1 MVQSTGSRVW
11 LITGCATGFGAL
23 LAQRVLERGE
33 TVVATDRDVNTLS
46 HLRTDDSDRLLT
58 LQLDVTKDDQ
68 IERAVQAALE
78 RFGKI
83 DVLVNNAGVGH
94 GGPIEEATMGEVRFV
109 MDVNALGVMAV
120 TKAVLPSMRARGG
133 GHIINLSSDSGKV
146 GFPFQGLYT
155 AAKHAVE
162 GFSEVLWHE
171 VHPLGVKVTIL
182 EPCGMFKTAMPR
194 DAIDGALERVK
205 PDSPYYTW
213 ASHMGR
219 EMQAGWA
226 QSTDPGL
233 VVDAILE
240 VADARQPPLRRRAGL
255 PDRTG
260 LVGLRN
266 QMPDE
271 EYVDFIRKVTAGAV
285 KPSGRKGR
293 LNGGDLIVRTLKQA
307 GVTHCFTIVGGHNY
321 QIVNA
326 CLDEGIRVV
335 DVRNEMSTGHMADAL
350 ARFTGRPALV
360 TVDAAPGLVNA
371 VPGIEVA
378 YEAQVP
384 MIVTCA
390 QGSLQGREVGVM
402 QAIDQLRL
410 LRPIT
415 KWQRTCFDLKRL
427 PEYTSMAVRHATTGR
442 PGPVFL
448 DFPLE
453 LLGATVDEDEIV
465 FPEKYRTAA
474 RPLGDPALVNEALGI
489 LRVAKKPLIVAGSGV
504 WWAGAGEDLLKFVE
518 ATGIPILARN
528 LARGLV
534 PDDHPLCCGFYPTP
548 CAGADAFLVLGTR
561 LDWTIGFGQ
570 FPLFDR
576 DAKVIQVDITPE
588 VIGKNRPIDVGIVG
602 DAGQVLRQLN
612 AALPAVGEWA
622 MDPGWPAR
630 AKGTLF
636 AMREDTAKGARLD
649 ERPEGRLMHSI
660 QLVQELARCLDR
672 EAIKIVDGGYIGAF
686 GIQYLDANVP
696 GGVTWVGSAAHLGV
710 GLAYAIAGKLAH
722 PDKPV
727 MALMGDGSF
736 GLCAMEFDT
745 AVRHNLPIVV
755 VIANDEGWGEVRDGQ
770 RRRFGE
776 DHIVATQLGATRYDE
791 MARALGG
798 HGEFVDRVEE
808 IAPAIQRAFESGL
821 PAIVNVHTDP
831 EQRSTAVTGLP
842 WITE

>member
-1 MVQSTGSRVW
+1 MSARVW
-11 LITGCATGFGAL
+11 FITGCATGFGAL
-23 LAQRVLERGE
+23 LAQRALDRGDA
-33 TVVATDRDVNTLS
+33 VVATDRNVNTLD
-46 HLRTDDSDRLLT
+46 HLTAPDPSLL
-58 LQLDVTKDDQ
+58 LKAQLDVTRDDE
-68 IERAVQAALE
+68 IEAAVGAALD

-94 GGPIEEATMGEVRFV
+94 GGPIEEASMGQVRLV

-120 TKAVLPSMRARGG
+120 TKAVLPHMRQRGE

-171 VHPLGVKVTIL
+171 VSPFGLKVTII

-194 DAIDGALERVK
+194 DAIDGALKNVK
-205 PDSPYYTW
+205 PDSPYYAW
-213 ASHMGR
+213 ASHMGA
-219 EMQAGWA
+219 EMKAGWEH
-226 QSTDPGL
+226 STDPAL

-240 VADARQPPLRRRAGL
+240 VADADKPPLRRRAGL

-271 EYVDFIRKVTAGAV
+271 EYVQFIQKVTRGAV
-285 KPSGRKGR
+285 QAGGQKGR
-293 LNGGDLIVRTLKQA
+293 LTGGGLVVRTLARA

-321 QIVNA
+321 QLVDA
-326 CLDEGIRVV
+326 CLDEGLTVV
-335 DVRNEMSTGHMADAL
+335 DVRHEMNAAHMADAW

-371 VPGIEVA
+371 FPGIEVA
-378 YEAQVP
+378 CEAQVP
-384 MIVTCA
+384 MIIVCA
-390 QGSLQGREVGVM
+390 QGSLEGRDVGVM
-402 QAIDQLRL
+402 QAVDELRL
-410 LRPIT
+410 LRPVT

-427 PEYTSMAVRHATTGR
+427 PEYAATAVRYATTGR

-453 LLGATVDEDEIV
+453 LLGATVEESEITW
-465 FPEKYRTAA
+465 PQGYRVES
-474 RPLGDPALVNEALGI
+474 RPLADPALVRQALDV
-489 LRVAKKPLIVAGSGV
+489 LSKAKKPLIVAGSGV
-504 WWAGAGEDLLKFVE
+504 FWAGAGAELLQFVE
-518 ATGIPILARN
+518 ATGIPILTRN

-534 PDDHPLCCGFYPTP
+534 PDDHPLACGFYPTP
-548 CAGADAFLVLGTR
+548 CAGADAFFILGTR

-576 DAKVIQVDITPE
+576 EARVVQVDIAPE
-588 VIGKNRPIDVGIVG
+588 AIGKNRPIHVGIHA
-602 DAGQVLRQLN
+602 DAGQVLRQLL
-612 AALPAVGEWA
+612 AELPNVQGWA

-630 AKGTLF
+630 ARGALLV
-636 AMREDTAKGARLD
+636 MRQETAAGAKLD
-649 ERPEGRLMHSI
+649 ERPKDRLMHTI
-660 QLVQELARCLDR
+660 QLVQELARCLPR
-672 EAIKIVDGGYIGAF
+672 EAIKIVDGGYSGAF
-686 GIQYLDANVP
+686 GIQYLDANAP

-710 GLAYAIAGKLAH
+710 GVAYALAAKLAH
-722 PDKPV
+722 PDQPV
-727 MALMGDGSF
+727 VALMGDGSF
-736 GLCAMEFDT
+736 GLCAIEFDT

-755 VIANDEGWGEVRDGQ
+755 VVANDEGWGEVRDGQ

-776 DHIVATQLGATRYDE
+776 ERIVATQLGAVRYDE

-798 HGEFVDRVEE
+798 YGEFVERVED
-808 IAPAIQRAFESGL
+808 IAPAIRRAFDSGL
-821 PAIVNVHTDP
+821 PAVINVHTDP
-831 EQRSTAVTGLP
+831 EQRSTAVAGLP

>member
-1 MVQSTGSRVW
+1 M
-11 LITGCATGFGAL
+11 
-23 LAQRVLERGE
+23 
-33 TVVATDRDVNTLS
+33 
-46 HLRTDDSDRLLT
+46 
-58 LQLDVTKDDQ
+58 DVTVDEEIAQ
-68 IERAVQAALE
+68 AVGTALE

-94 GGPIEEATMGEVRFV
+94 GGPIEEATMGELRFV

-120 TKAVLPSMRARGG
+120 TKAVLPHMRSRGEG
-133 GHIINLSSDSGKV
+133 QIINISSDSGKV

-171 VHPLGVKVTIL
+171 VQPFGVQVTLI

-194 DAIDGALERVK
+194 DAIDGALHSVK

-213 ASHMGR
+213 AHHMGA
-219 EMQAGWA
+219 EMQAGWEH
-226 QSTDPGL
+226 STDPSL
-233 VVDAILE
+233 VVEAILE
-240 VADARQPPLRRRAGL
+240 VADAEKPPLRCRAGL

-271 EYVDFIRKVTAGAV
+271 DYVEFIRKVTQGAV
-285 KPSGRKGR
+285 APGGTKGR
-293 LNGGDLIVRTLKQA
+293 LTGGGLIVRTLKQA

-321 QIVNA
+321 HIVDA
-326 CLDEGIRVV
+326 CLDEGITVV
-335 DVRNEMSTGHMADAL
+335 DVRHEMNAAHMADAW

-371 VPGIEVA
+371 VSGIEVA

-384 MIVTCA
+384 MIVVCS
-390 QGSLQGREVGVM
+390 QGSMEGRDIGVM

-410 LRPIT
+410 LQPIT
-415 KWQRTCFDLKRL
+415 KWQRSCYDLKRL
-427 PEYTSMAVRHATTGR
+427 PEYTSMAVRYATTGR

-448 DFPLE
+448 DFPQE
-453 LLGATVDEDEIV
+453 LLSATVQEDEIL
-465 FPEKYRTAA
+465 FPESYRTAA
-474 RPLGDPALVNEALGI
+474 RPLGDPALVGEALEI
-489 LRVAKKPLIVAGSGV
+489 LSTAKKPLVVAGSGV
-504 WWAGAGEDLLKFVE
+504 WWAGAGEELMRFVE
-518 ATGIPILARN
+518 ATGMPILTRN

-548 CAGADAFLVLGTR
+548 AAGADAFLILGTR

-576 DAKVIQVDITPE
+576 EARVIQVDITPE
-588 VIGKNRPIDVGIVG
+588 VIGKNRAIHVGIVG

-612 AALPAVGEWA
+612 AILPDFPDWQI
-622 MDPGWPAR
+622 DPGWPAR
-630 AKGTLF
+630 AKATLA
-636 AMREDTAKGARLD
+636 AMREDTAKGAKLE
-649 ERPEGRLMHSI
+649 ERPSDRLMHSI
-660 QLVQELARCLDR
+660 RLVQELAACLDR
-672 EAIKIVDGGYIGAF
+672 EAIKVVDGGYIGAF

-722 PDKPV
+722 PDKQV
-727 MALMGDGSF
+727 VALMGDGSF

-745 AVRHNLPIVV
+745 AVRYHVPIVV

-776 DHIVATQLGATRYDE
+776 DRVVGTQLAATRYDE
-791 MARALGG
+791 MAKALGG
-798 HGEFVDRVEE
+798 YGEFVERPEE
-808 IAPAIQRAFESGL
+808 IAPAIRRAVESGL
-821 PAIVNVHTDP
+821 PAIINVHTDP
-831 EQRSTAVTGLP
+831 EQRSAAVSGLP